1 MSSEQNTAIIRHAWE
16 DRFNARDL
24 SVFSEYLAPDFVFHC
39 PELEPTPEQILAA
52 FPDYHYTLEDVLGV
66 ADKVIIRWSFRGTH
80 QGEIYGLAPTGKQV
94 TTRGIEIDRF
104 VDGKVVEA
112 WAEWDVLGFLQQ
124 LGGLPSFSPAQAS
137 GLWAAR

>member
-1 MSSEQNTAIIRHAWE
+1 MSTEQNMATIRHAWE

-24 SVFSEYLAPDFVFHC
+24 SVFGEYIAPGFVFHC

-80 QGEIYGLAPTGKQV
+80 QGEIYGLTPTGKQV

-124 LGGLPSFSPAQAS
+124 LGAMPAFSVAEGS